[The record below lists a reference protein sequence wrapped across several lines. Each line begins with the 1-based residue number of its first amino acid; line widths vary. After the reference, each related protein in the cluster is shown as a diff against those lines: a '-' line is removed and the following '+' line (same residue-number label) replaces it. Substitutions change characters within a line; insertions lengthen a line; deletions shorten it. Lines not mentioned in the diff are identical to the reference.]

1 MSTDI
6 TCNNL
11 VNMNDKSSSD
21 FEVNTNFGEIDYDAI
36 SDVDIPDEYFEEEK
50 SNSELWQS
58 LDSLIKE
65 INEPEDKGELYSFGD
80 HVVETIVDSILGPF
94 GLSKAMFDENTK
106 ESIGSPLL
114 DKLSPISDKDGGPV
128 TTGHNAG
135 KGIFARDE
143 EKYVRSDYDF
153 NAKQRKDI
161 LDSKRDSSGVV
172 HGGYTGNP
180 VDEGN
185 IDLDHEYPAYAY
197 HKYAGWMQTKE
208 QRKAFGTDPRN
219 LNPQESSLN
228 RSKGAKET
236 STFEGKPNK
245 DNPDQT
251 NKEAYKMDDR
261 RVRGCENRSR
271 KAVEEHAPTT
281 KERIEYHAKQIGIQG
296 AKTAF
301 SVATRRALGVAIK
314 MLVEEGWASIKE
326 GIRRMK
332 QGLIKNVKEFLR
344 FVVERME
351 NVKER
356 LIDTLKEMCK
366 SFVEGGV
373 AGFVSV
379 LITFVINSFI
389 TTAKRIVTVIR
400 EAVLTF
406 TRVIRALA
414 EKGKSVKDKMSNAG
428 YILMDG
434 LKVLIAG
441 VLIEATKKFLETTPL
456 NPLAETMSQVLVN
469 ICIGLVG
476 IMILYFIMQH
486 KAKIEKEQRRLELE
500 EKLFNVSVLGN
511 TIAIQSAYSTS
522 SQIERT
528 IKIFENAFQSVVVIG
543 KEWESLYL
551 EGIQYDEMTD
561 NRIEE
566 IVQLQTSQQEK
577 LSRLR
582 NKINNAN

>member
-1 MSTDI
+1 
-6 TCNNL
+6 
-11 VNMNDKSSSD
+11 MNDESSGG
-21 FEVNTNFGEIDYDAI
+21 FEVNINFGEIDYDTI
-36 SDVDIPDEYFEEEK
+36 SDVDIPNEYFEEGK

-58 LDSLIKE
+58 LDSLIEE
-65 INEPEDKGELYSFGD
+65 INEPEDEGELYALGD

-106 ESIGSPLL
+106 ESIGCPLW

-128 TTGHNAG
+128 TTQHNAD
-135 KGIFARDE
+135 KGLFARDE
-143 EKYVRSDYDF
+143 EKYVRSHYDF
-153 NAKQRKDI
+153 YAKQRKEI

-180 VDEGN
+180 LDEGN

-208 QRKAFGTDPRN
+208 QRKEFGTDPRN
-219 LNPQESSLN
+219 LNPQEASLN
-228 RSKGAKET
+228 RSKRAEET
-236 STFEGKPNK
+236 STFEKKPNK

-251 NKEAYKMDDR
+251 NKEAYGMDDR
-261 RVRGCENRSR
+261 RVRGCENRSQ

-301 SVATRRALGVAIK
+301 LVATRRALGVALK

-326 GIRRMK
+326 GIARMK
-332 QGLIKNVKEFLR
+332 QGLIKNVKEFLN
-344 FVVERME
+344 FVVERL
-351 NVKER
+351 VHVRER
-356 LIDTLKEMCK
+356 LLETLKEMTK
-366 SFVEGGV
+366 AFVEGGV

-414 EKGKSVKDKMSNAG
+414 EKGKSTKEKMANAG

-434 LKVLIAG
+434 LKDIISIALISAM
-441 VLIEATKKFLETTPL
+441 VEFLKTTPL
-456 NPLAETMSQVLVN
+456 SPFAETMGQVLVN

-476 IMILYFIMQH
+476 VMVMYFIMQNRAN
-486 KAKIEKEQRRLELE
+486 KEKDQRRKELE
-500 EKLFNVSVLGN
+500 EKLFKIRIVGN
-511 TIAIQSAYSTS
+511 TIALQGVSSTT
-522 SQIERT
+522 SQIEKT
-528 IKIFENAFQSVVVIG
+528 IRIFEEVFLRVVAVSR
-543 KEWESLYL
+543 EWEYLYW
-551 EGIQYDEMTD
+551 EGQRYDQVTDENIKEIEQIQA
-561 NRIEE
+561 
-566 IVQLQTSQQEK
+566 SQKEK
-577 LSRLR
+577 ISKLR
-582 NKINNAN
+582 NKLSSTK